1 MKRSAMS
8 GVVEEVLARIEDSK
22 EDLSELALALGNTYG
37 PLGNEEPTAR
47 RVYEWYRDNDMDA
60 DLVPMIDGR
69 ANAVGR
75 LKGTGTGKSLI
86 FNAHLD
92 TEASGPDYDNLMATV
107 DPNLVGARRE
117 GDHLIGHTVQN
128 DRGCMA
134 VQMIAGRAIRQ
145 AGTPLAG
152 DILLKSAAGET
163 GAAPVD
169 EYQGM
174 QYESKGL
181 GTSWL
186 LDRGY
191 TADYAIIAETTD
203 FSASWVQCG
212 ATYFKITSRGRN
224 MYTPRLQRPERFE
237 DHPNAIVRAA
247 ALVGGI
253 ESWAVEYQDRL
264 TRETSCGTMAPKAQV
279 GAIRGGIP
287 WRPNRSSTYAALYVD
302 VRTVP
307 GQDVTELRRE
317 LTDVVCEIDP
327 SAEVEIIMSKSGHA
341 ATDEAIHPLL
351 SQIQSAHETVR
362 GEAMPEKAEP
372 AVVSMWR
379 DTNVYNRVGIPALT
393 FGPSRGQ
400 AAVQG
405 TGSMELFNMIEGAK
419 IYALT
424 ALGICGDG
432 VVS

>member
-1 MKRSAMS
+1 MS
-8 GVVEEVLARIEDSK
+8 GLIEDVCGRIESSK
-22 EDLSELALALGNTYG
+22 EDLAEIALRLGNTYG

-47 RVYEWYRDNDMDA
+47 VAYEWYRDNGMNA
-60 DLVPMIDGR
+60 DLVPMIEGR
-69 ANAVGR
+69 ASTVGLLR
-75 LKGTGTGKSLI
+75 GDGSGKSII

-92 TEASGPDYDNLMATV
+92 TEASGPEYDKLMNAP
-107 DPNLVGARRE
+107 DPNKVGARRD

-128 DRGCMA
+128 DRGCMS
-134 VQMIAGRAIRQ
+134 VQMVAGRAIHQ
-145 AGTPLAG
+145 SGTVLKG

-181 GTSWL
+181 GTTWMV
-186 LDRGY
+186 DRGY
-191 TADYAIIAETTD
+191 TADYAVIAETTD

-212 ATYFKITSRGRN
+212 ATYFKVSFTGRN
-224 MYTPRLQRPERFE
+224 MYTPRLERPDGLA

-247 ALVGGI
+247 AVVTAI
-253 ESWAVEYQDRL
+253 EAWAIEFEARRTVE
-264 TRETSCGTMAPKAQV
+264 TPCGTMAPKAQV
-279 GAIRGGIP
+279 GAFRGGLP

-302 VRTVP
+302 VRTLP
-307 GQDVTELRRE
+307 GEEVAPIHRE
-317 LTDVVCEIDP
+317 LTAVVRAIDP
-327 SAEVEIIMSKSGHA
+327 AASVDITMSKAGFG
-341 ATDEAIHPLL
+341 ATEEGIRPL
-351 SQIQSAHETVR
+351 IETIRNAHEYVR
-362 GEAMPEKAEP
+362 GEPMPDKAEP

-379 DTNVYNRVGIPALT
+379 DTNVYNRVGIPSLT

-405 TGSMELFNMIEGAK
+405 TGSMELNNMIEGAK

-424 ALGICGDG
+424 ALAIGGSITLGM
-432 VVS
+432 

>member
-1 MKRSAMS
+1 MS
-8 GVVEEVLARIEDSK
+8 GLVEEVLGRIEESRD
-22 EDLSELALALGNTYG
+22 DLAELALALGNTYG

-47 RVYEWYRDNDMDA
+47 RVHEWYRDNGMEA
-60 DLVPMIDGR
+60 DFVPMIEGR
-69 ANAVGR
+69 ANVVGR
-75 LKGTGTGKSLI
+75 VRGDGTGRSLI

-92 TEASGPDYDNLMATV
+92 TEASGPDYDNLMSSD
-107 DPNLVGARRE
+107 DPNLVGATRD

-134 VQMIAGRAIRQ
+134 IQMIVGRAIQQ
-145 AGTPLAG
+145 AGAHLQG

-174 QYESKGL
+174 RYESKGF

-186 LDRGY
+186 VEHGY

-212 ATYFKITSRGRN
+212 ATYFKVTCRGRN
-224 MYTPRLQRPERFE
+224 MYTPRLERSETLE

-247 ALVGGI
+247 ALVGAI
-253 ESWAVEYQDRL
+253 EDWAIEYQQRL
-264 TRETSCGTMAPKAQV
+264 TQETSSGIMSPKAQV

-287 WRPNRSSTYAALYVD
+287 WRPNRSSTYAALYID

-307 GQDVTELRRE
+307 GQDTAELHRE
-317 LTDVVCEIDP
+317 LIGVVHKVDP
-327 SAEVEIIMSKSGHA
+327 AAEVDVIMSKAGHA
-341 ATDEAIHPLL
+341 ASDEAIEPLL
-351 SQIQSAHETVR
+351 SRIREAHQQVR
-362 GEAMPEKAEP
+362 GESMPQHAEP

-405 TGSMELFNMIEGAK
+405 TGSMELGNMIEGAK

-424 ALGICGDG
+424 ALGMCGAEEAD
-432 VVS
+432 S

>member
-1 MKRSAMS
+1 MS
-8 GVVEEVLARIEDSK
+8 GLVDEVLGRIEESR
-22 EDLSELALALGNTYG
+22 EDLADLALALGNTYG

-47 RVYEWYRDNDMDA
+47 RVHEWYRDNGMEA
-60 DLVPMIDGR
+60 DFVPMIEGR
-69 ANAVGR
+69 ANVVGR
-75 LKGTGTGKSLI
+75 VKGDGTGRSLI

-92 TEASGPDYDNLMATV
+92 TEASGPDYDNLMSTP
-107 DPNLVGARRE
+107 DPNLVGARRD

-134 VQMIAGRAIRQ
+134 VQMIAGRAIQQ
-145 AGTPLAG
+145 AGARLQG

-169 EYQGM
+169 EFQGM
-174 QYESKGL
+174 RYESKGF
-181 GTSWL
+181 GTTWL
-186 LDRGY
+186 VEHGY

-203 FSASWVQCG
+203 FSASWIQCG
-212 ATYFKITSRGRN
+212 ATYFKVTCRGRN
-224 MYTPRLQRPERFE
+224 MYTPRLQRSESLE
-237 DHPNAIVRAA
+237 NHPNAIVRAA
-247 ALVGGI
+247 ALVAAI
-253 ESWAVEYQDRL
+253 EDWAIEYQGRL
-264 TRETSCGTMAPKAQV
+264 THETSSGIMSPKAQV

-307 GQDVTELRRE
+307 GQDTGELHRE
-317 LTDVVCEIDP
+317 LMGVVHKIDP
-327 SAEVEIIMSKSGHA
+327 AAEVDVIMSKAGHA
-341 ATDEAIHPLL
+341 ASDDAIEPLL
-351 SQIQSAHETVR
+351 SRIREAHQQIR
-362 GEAMPEKAEP
+362 GESMPQEAEP

-379 DTNVYNRVGIPALT
+379 DTNVYNRIGIPALT

-405 TGSMELFNMIEGAK
+405 TGSMELGNMIDGAK

-424 ALGICGDG
+424 ALRMCGAEG
-432 VVS
+432 VGA

>member
-1 MKRSAMS
+1 VS
-8 GVVEEVLARIEDSK
+8 GLIEDVCGRIESSK
-22 EDLSELALALGNTYG
+22 EDLAEIALRLGNTYG

-47 RVYEWYRDNDMDA
+47 VAYEWYRDNGMNA
-60 DLVPMIDGR
+60 DLVPMIEGR
-69 ANAVGR
+69 ASTVGLLR
-75 LKGTGTGKSLI
+75 GDGSGKSII

-92 TEASGPDYDNLMATV
+92 TEASGPEYDKLMNAP
-107 DPNLVGARRE
+107 DPNKVGARRD

-128 DRGCMA
+128 DRGCMS
-134 VQMIAGRAIRQ
+134 VQMVAGRAIHQ
-145 AGTPLAG
+145 SGTVLKG

-181 GTSWL
+181 GTTWMV
-186 LDRGY
+186 DRGY
-191 TADYAIIAETTD
+191 TADYAVIAETTD

-212 ATYFKITSRGRN
+212 ATYFKVSFTGRN
-224 MYTPRLQRPERFE
+224 MYTPRLERPDGLA

-247 ALVGGI
+247 AVVTAI
-253 ESWAVEYQDRL
+253 EAWAIEFEARRTVE
-264 TRETSCGTMAPKAQV
+264 TPCGTMAPKAQV
-279 GAIRGGIP
+279 GAFRGGLP

-302 VRTVP
+302 VRTLP
-307 GQDVTELRRE
+307 GEEVAPIHRE
-317 LTDVVCEIDP
+317 LTAVVRAIDP
-327 SAEVEIIMSKSGHA
+327 AASVDITMSKAGFG
-341 ATDEAIHPLL
+341 ATEEGIRPL
-351 SQIQSAHETVR
+351 IETIRNAHEYVR
-362 GEAMPEKAEP
+362 GEPMPDKAEP

-379 DTNVYNRVGIPALT
+379 DTNVYNRVGIPSLT

-405 TGSMELFNMIEGAK
+405 TGSMELNNMIEGAK

-424 ALGICGDG
+424 ALAIGGSITLGM
-432 VVS
+432 

>member
-1 MKRSAMS
+1 MP
-8 GVVEEVLARIEDSK
+8 GLVEEVMGRVEASR
-22 EDLSELALALGNTYG
+22 EDLAELALALGNTYG

-47 RVYEWYRDNDMDA
+47 RVHEWYREQGMEA
-60 DLVPMIDGR
+60 DLVPMIEGR
-69 ANAVGR
+69 ANVVGR
-75 LKGTGTGKSLI
+75 LRGDGTGKSLI

-92 TEASGPDYDNLMATV
+92 TEASGADYDNLMSTV

-117 GDHLIGHTVQN
+117 GDRIIGHTVQN

-134 VQMIAGRAIRQ
+134 VQMVAGRALQQ
-145 AGTPLAG
+145 AGARLKG
-152 DILLKSAAGET
+152 DLLLKSAAGET

-174 QYESKGL
+174 RYESKGL

-186 LDRGY
+186 VEHGY
-191 TADYAIIAETTD
+191 RADYAVIAETTD
-203 FSASWVQCG
+203 FSACWVQCG
-212 ATYFKITSRGRN
+212 ATYFKVTVRGKN
-224 MYTPRLQRPERFE
+224 MYTPRLERPGTLAE
-237 DHPNAIVRAA
+237 HPNAIVRAA
-247 ALVGGI
+247 ALVEAI
-253 ESWAVEYQDRL
+253 EEWAIRYQAER
-264 TRETSCGTMAPKAQV
+264 TRETPCGTMTPKAQV

-307 GQDVTELRRE
+307 GEDVAAVQDELRE
-317 LTDVVCEIDP
+317 VVEKVDP
-327 SAEVEIIMSKSGHA
+327 GAEVRMIMSKAGHA
-341 ATDEAIHPLL
+341 AADDEIAPLLEAI
-351 SQIQSAHETVR
+351 QAAHQKVR
-362 GEAMPEKAEP
+362 GKAMPDRAET

-379 DTNVYNRVGIPALT
+379 DSNVYNRMGIPALT

-405 TGSMELFNMIEGAK
+405 TGAMELPLMVDCAK

-424 ALGICGDG
+424 ALTVCADRELEP
-432 VVS
+432 

>member
-1 MKRSAMS
+1 MS
-8 GVVEEVLARIEDSK
+8 GLVEEVLGRIEESRD
-22 EDLSELALALGNTYG
+22 DLAELALALGNTYG

-47 RVYEWYRDNDMDA
+47 RVHEWYRDNGMEA
-60 DLVPMIDGR
+60 DFVPMIEGR
-69 ANAVGR
+69 ANVVGR
-75 LKGTGTGKSLI
+75 VRGDGTGRSLI

-92 TEASGPDYDNLMATV
+92 TEASGPDYDNLMSSD
-107 DPNLVGARRE
+107 DPNLVGATRD

-134 VQMIAGRAIRQ
+134 IQMIVGRAIQQ
-145 AGTPLAG
+145 AGAHLQG

-174 QYESKGL
+174 RYESKGF
-181 GTSWL
+181 GTTWL
-186 LDRGY
+186 VEHGY

-212 ATYFKITSRGRN
+212 ATYFKVTCRGRN
-224 MYTPRLQRPERFE
+224 MYTPRLERSETLE

-247 ALVGGI
+247 ALVGAI
-253 ESWAVEYQDRL
+253 EDWAIEYQQRL
-264 TRETSCGTMAPKAQV
+264 TQETSSGIMSPKAQV

-307 GQDVTELRRE
+307 GQDTAELHRE
-317 LTDVVCEIDP
+317 LIGVVHKVDP
-327 SAEVEIIMSKSGHA
+327 AAEVDVIMSKAGHA
-341 ATDEAIHPLL
+341 ATDEAIEPLL
-351 SQIQSAHETVR
+351 SRIREAHQQVR
-362 GEAMPEKAEP
+362 GESMPQHAEP

-405 TGSMELFNMIEGAK
+405 TGSMELGNMIEGAK

-424 ALGICGDG
+424 ALGMCGAEGAD
-432 VVS
+432 S